1 MKIILEAKSQGQ
13 RGDNGYKKQYIIEQ
27 FGDNKSVRI
36 RWGKAEFRYGLQT
49 TEKYFTSEFLA
60 QLFIDDQVEK
70 KLKKGYEIVS
80 D

>member
-13 RGDNGYKKQYIIEQ
+13 RGDNGYKKRYIIEQ

-36 RWGKAEFRYGLQT
+36 RWGKAETITNRN
-49 TEKYFTSEFLA
+49 EKYFTSEFLA
-60 QLFIDDQVEK
+60 QLFIDDQVDK